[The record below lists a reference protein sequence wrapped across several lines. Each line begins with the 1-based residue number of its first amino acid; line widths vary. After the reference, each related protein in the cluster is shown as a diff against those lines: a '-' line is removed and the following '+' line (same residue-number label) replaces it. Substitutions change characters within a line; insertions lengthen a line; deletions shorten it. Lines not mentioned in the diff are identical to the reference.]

1 MYTVVLFC
9 ILSSLTICLV
19 KGAPVPQGPN
29 TSKDNKSQQDATT
42 YAQREQSFEKFF
54 AKLSEEMM
62 EDTEKDIQEIIKAED
77 ALYKDFADIL
87 GNAKN
92 GDDAKDVTT
101 EDSKDGKSRT
111 RRSFA
116 AISSGVN
123 VMNAEN
129 VKDDVK
135 SRKRRSYRRYDSMLR
150 HSSRGS
156 SFMKRSAQ
164 VICRRRCYWK
174 RVFDY
179 CNYGI
184 SSTEACIC

>member
-1 MYTVVLFC
+1 MYTVVLSC
-9 ILSSLTICLV
+9 ILSSLTVSLV
-19 KGAPVPQGPN
+19 KGAPVPQGSN
-29 TSKDNKSQQDATT
+29 TSKERKSQQDATT

-77 ALYKDFADIL
+77 ALYKEFSDIF
-87 GNAKN
+87 GNAKR
-92 GDDAKDVTT
+92 GDEAKDVTT
-101 EDSKDGKSRT
+101 EDSKDEKSRA

-116 AISSGVN
+116 AISGVN

-135 SRKRRSYRRYDSMLR
+135 SRKRRSYRRYDTMMR
-150 HSSRGS
+150 HSSKAQY
-156 SFMKRSAQ
+156 FMKRSAQ
-164 VICRRRCYWK
+164 VICRRRCYW
-174 RVFDY
+174 RRLFDY

-184 SSTEACIC
+184 TSTEKCIC